1 MKKTSTAACQQSFP
15 RTAERSCSALL
26 RLRELLHKRHGARRG
41 DAAAAGGGLA
51 AAPPGVGCSHVKRE
65 RARRPPLSP
74 GRLAHT
80 YAATSSSSSACSM
93 AFSGGS
99 SSPSRKG
106 DLPTL
111 SNRPTRGSIARMT
124 CSERGRHLVSH
135 VRHLARLSCSSGRAS
150 SAWRR
155 TATTR
160 CCVQAQHER
169 SSPRRPRWA
178 SSSGTDACGTEQAP
192 GSRSSSRSRSMSF
205 RKECMSFR
213 SRVSKLRAEQCAWER
228 EARVARTVRI
238 SELESQL
245 QNA

>member
-1 MKKTSTAACQQSFP
+1 MSVPLSAAPSTYGSTSSRVDSTAAQAP
-15 RTAERSCSALL
+15 RST
-26 RLRELLHKRHGARRG
+26 ARRV

-51 AAPPGVGCSHVKRE
+51 AAPPGGGCSHVKRE

-74 GRLAHT
+74 ERLAHT

-160 CCVQAQHER
+160 CCVQAHHER
-169 SSPRRPRWA
+169 SSPRHARA
-178 SSSGTDACGTEQAP
+178 GLAAAAP
-192 GSRSSSRSRSMSF
+192 THAAQSKRS
-205 RKECMSFR
+205 
-213 SRVSKLRAEQCAWER
+213 A
-228 EARVARTVRI
+228 
-238 SELESQL
+238 
-245 QNA
+245 